1 MLSLSVN
8 SRSRY
13 KLNYLLLCVGF
24 CHDSKIGKIFLGGV
38 FLNALT
44 YTINDPRDASSLGQP
59 PTKTINIMAK
69 FAITSYK
76 VTTRGI
82 GLSGGDITPDTA
94 SDEFKWVAPGDKDFP
109 AAVAAVKALREG
121 EEKRIKDHQKML
133 EELY

>member
-1 MLSLSVN
+1 
-8 SRSRY
+8 
-13 KLNYLLLCVGF
+13 
-24 CHDSKIGKIFLGGV
+24 
-38 FLNALT
+38 
-44 YTINDPRDASSLGQP
+44 
-59 PTKTINIMAK
+59 MAK

-94 SDEFKWVAPGDKDFP
+94 SDEFKWVAPGDR
-109 AAVAAVKALREG
+109 AVKALREG